1 MKTSRAAF
9 DVVTPNRVYAL
20 AADSPDAARQWI
32 EAINN
37 ARASAAS
44 SAAASSSPLP
54 PRLALT
60 SSSSFTSSTTP
71 ASAWSAGQRSGNHE
85 TINSASAI
93 DDGDGKGDSGD
104 DDWIA
109 GEKVLYTGPELED
122 VLYTH
127 HSLRDGKWAKFSM
140 STYRLVFVSKVRHHI
155 LN

>member
-1 MKTSRAAF
+1 MKTSSRAAF

-44 SAAASSSPLP
+44 SAAASSPLP

-71 ASAWSAGQRSGNHE
+71 ASAWSAGQRSGSHE
-85 TINSASAI
+85 TINNTSAI
-93 DDGDGKGDSGD
+93 DDGDGKGGD

-122 VLYTH
+122 VLYAH